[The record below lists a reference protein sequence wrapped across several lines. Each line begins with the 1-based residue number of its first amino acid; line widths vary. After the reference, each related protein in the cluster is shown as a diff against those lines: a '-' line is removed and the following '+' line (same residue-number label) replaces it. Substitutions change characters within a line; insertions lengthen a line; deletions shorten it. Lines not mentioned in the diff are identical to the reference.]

1 MHTQPNDMRLIE
13 EQMCNAV
20 TNKNDWRKDNTEV
33 MYSPSRDVSCVYLHK
48 NLIATIDNNSVEIY
62 DGGWQTNTTKSR
74 LNALIRGLAD
84 GYNQCVYQHKF
95 EWFIRDDWNDTQD
108 VIEFENGYTFKRCR

>member
-1 MHTQPNDMRLIE
+1 MRLIE
-13 EQMCNAV
+13 QQMVDAI
-20 TNKNDWRKDNTEV
+20 KHGKDWKKDNTEV
-33 MYSPSRDVSCVYLHK
+33 ITINDCSWVYLHH
-48 NLIATIDNNSVEIY
+48 NHIASINNDSVEIY
-62 DGGWQTNTTKSR
+62 DGGWQTVTTKSR

>member
-1 MHTQPNDMRLIE
+1 MRLIE
-13 EQMCNAV
+13 QQMISAIKD
-20 TNKNDWRKDNTEV
+20 NKTFCKDNTSV
-33 MYSPSRDVSCVYLHK
+33 TYNHQTNTSSVYLHS
-48 NLIATIDNNSVEIY
+48 NLIATVGDNYLEIF

-74 LNALIRGLAD
+74 LNALINGLAD
-84 GYNQCVYQHKF
+84 GYNQGVYQHKF